1 MNNYLGGRVMQTL
14 DDFVR
19 GEEDCK
25 AGRPHLEGQSR
36 KYDEGY
42 GFEYMREQAETAR
55 SIESD
60 RQHQQQA

>member
-1 MNNYLGGRVMQTL
+1 MQML

-36 KYDEGY
+36 EYDAGYDEQRNK
-42 GFEYMREQAETAR
+42 FQAPEGGQNNYTGK
-55 SIESD
+55 SK
-60 RQHQQQA
+60 